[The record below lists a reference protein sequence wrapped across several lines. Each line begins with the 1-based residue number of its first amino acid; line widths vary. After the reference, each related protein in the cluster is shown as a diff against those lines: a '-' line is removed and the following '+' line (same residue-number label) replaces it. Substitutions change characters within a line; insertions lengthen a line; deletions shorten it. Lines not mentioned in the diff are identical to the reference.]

1 MKPPPPPRRSKSY
14 ERPSSNNNNNH
25 STLNNNNNN
34 NSPDIQSNYEEY
46 DLNNMMEP
54 NTKTAGGVKNGKK
67 VSFKEQGSPGNLRK
81 MPSSPSL
88 TGGRNSIKYF
98 RVKLKYF

>member
-14 ERPSSNNNNNH
+14 ERPS
-25 STLNNNNNN
+25 NNNNNN
-34 NSPDIQSNYEEY
+34 NTLNNNNPDIQSNYEEY
-46 DLNNMMEP
+46 DLNNMMET

-81 MPSSPSL
+81 VPSSSSL
-88 TGGRNSIKYF
+88 TGGRKSAKYF
-98 RVKLKYF
+98 L

>member
-14 ERPSSNNNNNH
+14 ERPCSSNNNNNH
-25 STLNNNNNN
+25 STLNNNN
-34 NSPDIQSNYEEY
+34 PDIQSNYEEY
-46 DLNNMMEP
+46 DLANMMET
-54 NTKTAGGVKNGKK
+54 NTKTAGGTKNGKK

-88 TGGRNSIKYF
+88 SGGREFYQIFSE
-98 RVKLKYF
+98 

>member
-25 STLNNNNNN
+25 STLNNNN
-34 NSPDIQSNYEEY
+34 SPDIQSNYEEY
-46 DLNNMMEP
+46 DLNNMMEA
-54 NTKTAGGVKNGKK
+54 NTKTAVGVKNGKK

-98 RVKLKYF
+98 RVKLLKYF